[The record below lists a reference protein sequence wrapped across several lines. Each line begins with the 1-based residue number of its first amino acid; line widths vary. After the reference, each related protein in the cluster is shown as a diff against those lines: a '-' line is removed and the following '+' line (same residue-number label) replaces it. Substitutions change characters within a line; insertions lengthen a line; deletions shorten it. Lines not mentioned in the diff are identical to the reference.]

1 MCFVSLSAAC
11 LGAAAQTG
19 GDGRFLRDW
28 FAQVAERPG
37 GRGDADSRESRDSR
51 GNTRSGP
58 TRPQPQEVRPQGDLR
73 GDIYNH
79 LREQRQP
86 PPAPA
91 PPAGPSGQPG
101 ERKHDRGNR
110 ER

>member
-1 MCFVSLSAAC
+1 LLTGAC
-11 LGAAAQTG
+11 LGATARTG
-19 GDGRFLRDW
+19 GDGRFFRDW
-28 FAQVAERPG
+28 FAQAAERPG
-37 GRGDADSRESRDSR
+37 ARGDADSHESRESRDSR
-51 GNTRSGP
+51 GNARSGP

-73 GDIYNH
+73 GDIYNQ

-91 PPAGPSGQPG
+91 PPPAGPSGQPG
-101 ERKHDRGNR
+101 GRKHDRGNR